1 MKKLIVTCTAV
12 AFATAFIGC
21 EGAVTEETEP
31 QTPGEELG
39 TDIEEEG
46 GLISE
51 GDDVKAKE

>member
-21 EGAVTEETEP
+21 EGAATEETEP

-39 TDIEEEG
+39 TDIEEDD
-46 GLISE
+46 GLISGE
-51 GDDVKAKE
+51 DDAKE